1 MERQTSFGVG
11 FQLQTDMLT
20 LGPVADAFGHG
31 GAGGS
36 VHGRWPRQRLGFSYA
51 MNLLRD
57 DPGDTRAA
65 ALLTALYHCVEQEAA
80 A

>member
-1 MERQTSFGVG
+1 
-11 FQLQTDMLT
+11 LQTDLLA
-20 LGPVADAFGHG
+20 LGPVRDAFGHG

-36 VHGRWPRQRLGFSYA
+36 VHGRWPRQHLGFSYT

-57 DPGDTRAA
+57 DPDDQRAA
-65 ALLTALYHCVEQEAA
+65 ALLTTLYQCIQREAA